1 MAEPIKKAAKKS
13 VKSAVAKKAPANSIP
28 KAPSPLSPRERKTP
42 AFLNTPFRV
51 AFAAIASL
59 AVILAFAAGDFVGQQ
74 RHKSVVDESIKKV
87 LAHDAKILKKSEL
100 ERAAIEA
107 VLKATGDQWA
117 NYFPT
122 QSVQTFNQSTEGRY
136 SGIGVWLRKNQS
148 GAIEIS
154 GVLPKSPAALVGLK
168 TLDSIDAINGASMNG
183 AALATAIAALRG
195 APATTVTI
203 DYQRDQKKSR
213 VSVTRSA
220 VLNGDVEATQIAPNI
235 LYIQI
240 SAFSSSAS
248 YEVAQAL
255 FKYKHDKGIILDLR
269 DNPGGQIKEAV
280 NIASLFLGDGVIVSY
295 SRRGGEDKI
304 LSSKNK
310 NPDTAPMTVL
320 INRSTASAAEVVAGA
335 LQDRN
340 RAVVLGEK
348 SYGKGTVQE
357 VVELFDGSIIEIT
370 VGKYRTPSGRI
381 IDQAGIQP
389 DLALAEKEEL
399 SKAIAVLGGL
409 AALDS
414 GKASK

>member
-1 MAEPIKKAAKKS
+1 
-13 VKSAVAKKAPANSIP
+13 
-28 KAPSPLSPRERKTP
+28 
-42 AFLNTPFRV
+42 
-51 AFAAIASL
+51 
-59 AVILAFAAGDFVGQQ
+59 
-74 RHKSVVDESIKKV
+74 
-87 LAHDAKILKKSEL
+87 
-100 ERAAIEA
+100 
-107 VLKATGDQWA
+107 
-117 NYFPT
+117 
-122 QSVQTFNQSTEGRY
+122 
-136 SGIGVWLRKNQS
+136 
-148 GAIEIS
+148 
-154 GVLPKSPAALVGLK
+154 
-168 TLDSIDAINGASMNG
+168 MNG

-304 LSSKNK
+304 LSSKSK

-389 DLALAEKEEL
+389 DLALTEKEEL